1 MREAKG
7 ETTNGKSETNAM
19 NTTLQNTPHGWMG
32 LGTWKSSPGVTKDI
46 VFEALASGLCRH
58 IDSAPVYQNQREV
71 GEAIELYV
79 KEVNG
84 GKREDVHVTSK
95 LMTYSLP
102 PEKFEEETERQ
113 LKELRIEKLDLM
125 LLQWPVTT
133 SGSIEAQWKAL
144 ERLVR
149 KGLVERIGVSN
160 FSRKKLEQ
168 LLRCCEIKPSVNQI
182 ECHPNWRQDD
192 LVEFCKENDIVVQCY
207 GPLGS
212 GDQFSS
218 DGLNRKRSG
227 APPLS
232 NHIVVELAEKYGA
245 TPAQICL
252 NWAVFHRG
260 TVPLP
265 KTVNKERLRENKEAL
280 DIVISSED
288 LAKID
293 SIEEQ
298 YRLQHGSFHT
308 GPTKEFKTLEELW
321 DEDVSWAEG
330 LDFEKPDG
338 FKLRSSD

>member
-1 MREAKG
+1 MREAEE
-7 ETTNGKSETNAM
+7 ETTNGKSDDDKM

-32 LGTWKSSPGVTKDI
+32 LGTWKSPPGVTKDI
-46 VFEALASGLCRH
+46 VFEALASGLCRD

-102 PEKFEEETERQ
+102 PEKFEEETKRQ

-192 LVEFCKENDIVVQCY
+192 LVKFCKENDIVVQCY

-232 NHIVVELAEKYGA
+232 NPIVVELAEKYGA

-293 SIEEQ
+293 SIKEQ

-308 GPTKEFKTLEELW
+308 GPTKEFKTLEEL
-321 DEDVSWAEG
+321 
-330 LDFEKPDG
+330 
-338 FKLRSSD
+338 